1 MTDDLPSAP
10 ACDRNRDPILA
21 VLRDA
26 FANARRVLELGS
38 GTGQHAAYFAP
49 RLPGLRWQP
58 TDLPERL
65 PGIEAWRQEAGA
77 ENIESPIALDLL
89 DGPWPRVKA
98 DGAFSAN
105 TAHIVSWAGVEAMFQ
120 GLAEILPARA
130 PFCLYGPFHYHG
142 RPTAESNARFD
153 EMLRARDPAS
163 GIRDMDD
170 LLVLAANTGFR
181 LDADHDLPANNRLL
195 VWARL

>member
-1 MTDDLPSAP
+1 MTNDLPSAP
-10 ACDRNRDPILA
+10 ACERNRDPILA
-21 VLRDA
+21 VLRDT
-26 FANARRVLELGS
+26 FANVRRVLELGS

-65 PGIEAWRQEAGA
+65 SGIEAWRREAGA
-77 ENIESPIALDLL
+77 DNMEPPIALDLL
-89 DGPWPRVKA
+89 DRPWPPVAA

-105 TAHIVSWAGVEAMFQ
+105 TAHIVSWAGVEAMFR
-120 GLAEILPARA
+120 GLAETLPSRA

-163 GIRDMDD
+163 GIRDIDD
-170 LLVLAANTGFR
+170 LVALAGRAGFR
-181 LDADHDLPANNRLL
+181 LDADHGLPANNRLL
-195 VWARL
+195 VWVRV